1 MKICFFCDSIFTF
14 GGVQRVLAVVAKALS
29 ADHSVTILTMDN
41 PSLEDMTM
49 YGLDQSEVDIQY
61 FKYPR
66 LSSYKIF
73 PAKVYS
79 FLYKKL
85 LPKNKFTSKLYSRS
99 SYLSTYRELLTSRL
113 NAEEYDVVI
122 GVHAFISIRLAIIR
136 KNLNAS
142 NVIGWMHNSYDAFF
156 NNPELFLWDQ
166 KDQFQ
171 NEIPKLDR
179 VIVLSESD
187 RIKYDDEMKL
197 KTTVIPNPL
206 TLEAQGM
213 GDKSFKTF
221 LAVGRLTPA
230 KGFDILIKAFS
241 EFSKDNS
248 DWKLNIIGEGTEE
261 EKLKSL
267 IAENNLNNRVFI
279 YPFTKNIQQY
289 YASGS
294 VFVLSSRWEGWG
306 LVMCEAMVHGL
317 PLVASDLPVVKELLG
332 DSKNTLIFESEN
344 IEDLAQK
351 MRSIIN
357 MNLDDMGKI
366 SLEVSKRFSLSVVI
380 TQWENIFSHH

>member
-29 ADHSVTILTMDN
+29 AHHSVTILTMDN
-41 PSLEDMTM
+41 PSDEDITM
-49 YGLDQSEVDIQY
+49 YDLDQSTIDIQY

-66 LSSYKIF
+66 LPFYKVF
-73 PAKVYS
+73 PAKAYS

-85 LPKNKFTSKLYSRS
+85 LPKNKFTSKLYSLS
-99 SYLSTYRELLTSRL
+99 SFPLTYRKLLVSHL
-113 NAEEYDVVI
+113 NAGEYDVVI
-122 GVHAFISIRLAIIR
+122 GVHAFISIRLAIVR
-136 KNLNAS
+136 KKLNARK
-142 NVIGWMHNSYDAFF
+142 VIGWMHNSYDAFF
-156 NNPELFLWDQ
+156 NNPGVFLWDQ

-171 NEIPKLDR
+171 NEIPKLDH

-187 RIKYDDEMKL
+187 KTKYHEEMKL
-197 KTTVIPNPL
+197 ITTVIPNPL
-206 TLEAQGM
+206 TLEAQGR

-241 EFSKDNS
+241 EFSKDNN

-261 EKLKSL
+261 KGLKKL
-267 IAENNLNNRVFI
+267 IEENNLDERVFI

-317 PLVASDLPVVKELLG
+317 PVIASDLPVVKELLG

-351 MRSIIN
+351 LRLITDMD
-357 MNLDDMGKI
+357 LDDMGKI
-366 SLEVSKRFSLSVVI
+366 SLEVSKRFSLSAAI
-380 TQWENIFSHH
+380 TQWKEIFSRY